1 MSAAQLE
8 LAKLELAAAVL
19 KLHELVA
26 QLPPGVPTRRP
37 DVRGMVRIRC
47 LRTELLALL
56 ANVKLT

>member
-1 MSAAQLE
+1 MNAE

-19 KLHELVA
+19 RLHELVA
-26 QLPPGVPTRRP
+26 QLPPDVQTRRP

-56 ANVKLT
+56 GNAKLS